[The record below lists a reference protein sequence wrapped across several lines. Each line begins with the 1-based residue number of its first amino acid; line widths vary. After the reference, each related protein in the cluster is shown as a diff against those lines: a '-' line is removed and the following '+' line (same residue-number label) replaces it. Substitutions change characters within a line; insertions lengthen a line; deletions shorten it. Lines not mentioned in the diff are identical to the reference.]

1 MQVVSTIKPL
11 LTLLA
16 IHLPILTVFSF
27 IAASGFSCPWTCCFH
42 CLQCL
47 PSPRSS
53 AGGSSNITSFYMWP
67 FWIVSTPVGLSLTHI
82 AHPWYPVGLF
92 LCTQSALLCFPQCI
106 SCYFKGMNCVLSHV
120 SIPNKWGKVKMCA
133 CNRCI
138 LVCLVN
144 RTVWTTGEMVHFSH
158 NIAITNFWRISPCEV
173 PGEFWKNLT
182 VIIAKLLFMGKLIES
197 LMKSVTVFVSEITSW
212 RFFYLSQQMNIYE
225 IFLYIF
231 FLYISSR
238 LKIYSGEMLTFFFHH
253 LSSHWLTYLLVI
265 FH

>member
-1 MQVVSTIKPL
+1 MSLNMLLSLSAVSSITSL
-11 LTLLA
+11 LWR
-16 IHLPILTVFSF
+16 V
-27 IAASGFSCPWTCCFH
+27 
-42 CLQCL
+42 
-47 PSPRSS
+47 
-53 AGGSSNITSFYMWP
+53 SSNVTSFLYVA
-67 FWIVSTPVGLSLTHI
+67 FLDCLYLSRLVTYI
-82 AHPWYPVGLF
+82 AHPRYPVGLF

-144 RTVWTTGEMVHFSH
+144 RTVWTTVGMVHFSH
-158 NIAITNFWRISPCEV
+158 NIALTNFWRISPCEI

-182 VIIAKLLFMGKLIES
+182 VIIAELLFMGKLIES
-197 LMKSVTVFVSEITSW
+197 LMKSISVSVSEITSW
-212 RFFYLSQQMNIYE
+212 KFFLFVTTNEYE

-238 LKIYSGEMLTFFFHH
+238 LKIYSREMLTFFFHH